1 MDVLSLHEELTD
13 KFSNMFLF
21 DNIFNIYRFQAE
33 NDMFQ
38 FEILSDGVYSTD
50 PTVFVSSLLCPV
62 DFGEE
67 HDALE
72 KLAKALAM
80 NMYFIQTNGASIG
93 FEPDTLQ
100 LAVFENVALNKLQ
113 SAEDLIEWLTKF
125 TNKFAGIRDTFF
137 QVQEA

>member
-1 MDVLSLHEELTD
+1 MNEVSLRKELTD
-13 KFSNMFLF
+13 KFSDMFLF
-21 DNIFNIYRFQAE
+21 DKVFDVYRFQAE

-38 FEILSDGVYSTD
+38 FEILSDGVFSAD

-62 DFGEE
+62 DFDEE
-67 HDALE
+67 HDAIG

-100 LAVFENVALNKLQ
+100 LAVFENVALSKLQ

-125 TNKFAGIRDTFF
+125 TNKFTGIRDAFF
-137 QVQEA
+137 QVQET

>member
-1 MDVLSLHEELTD
+1 MDELSLRKELTN
-13 KFSNMFLF
+13 KFSSMFLF
-21 DNIFNIYRFQAE
+21 DNLFNIYRFQAE

-38 FEILSDGVYSTD
+38 FEILSDGVFSAD

-67 HDALE
+67 HDAIE

-80 NMYFIQTNGASIG
+80 NMYFVQTNGASIG

-100 LAVFENVALNKLQ
+100 LAVFENMALSKLQ
-113 SAEDLIEWLTKF
+113 SAEDLVEWLTKF
-125 TNKFAGIRDTFF
+125 TNKFTGIRDTFF

>member
-1 MDVLSLHEELTD
+1 ML
-13 KFSNMFLF
+13 LF
-21 DNIFNIYRFQAE
+21 GNIFNIYRVQAE
-33 NDMFQ
+33 NDLFQ

-50 PTVFVSSLLCPV
+50 LTVFVSSLLCPV
-62 DFGEE
+62 DFGDE
-67 HDALE
+67 HHALE
-72 KLAKALAM
+72 KLAQALAM

-93 FEPDTLQ
+93 FEHDTLQ